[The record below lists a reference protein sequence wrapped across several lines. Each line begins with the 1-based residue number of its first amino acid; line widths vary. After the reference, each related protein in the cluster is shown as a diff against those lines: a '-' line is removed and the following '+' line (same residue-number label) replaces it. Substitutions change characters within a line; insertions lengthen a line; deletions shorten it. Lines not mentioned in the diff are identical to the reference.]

1 MGDGRTPTITVV
13 GADSEGT
20 VTFVD
25 VQSTWPFSPISIRR
39 RSEVRETRD
48 ASTGANKTFVRY
60 RLWNGSEQSLPFT
73 ATLPAA
79 EALKLY
85 AIAINDPPACTV
97 AYLSGGSVSQSAW
110 NAVLDEFEL
119 LPDVGGDND
128 ASGPTE
134 YVVSGTFLRVSA

>member
-48 ASTGANKTFVRY
+48 ASTGANKTFIRY
-60 RLWNGSEQSLPFT
+60 RLWNGSEQNLSFQ

-79 EALKLY
+79 EALKLL
-85 AIAINDPPACTV
+85 AAAGKLSTAADKPTKVTV
-97 AYLSGGSVSQSAW
+97 
-110 NAVLDEFEL
+110 N
-119 LPDVGGDND
+119 
-128 ASGPTE
+128 T
-134 YVVSGTFLRVSA
+134 SGTGAASSKTTSVNGRMGAYEKAGRGIGGAVGAR

>member
-13 GADSEGT
+13 GGHSEGT
-20 VTFVD
+20 VVFTD
-25 VQSTWPFSPISIRR
+25 EQSTWPFSPISIRR

-48 ASTGANKTFVRY
+48 ASTGANKTYIRY
-60 RLWNGSEQSLPFT
+60 RLWNGSEQNLSFQ

-79 EALKLY
+79 EALKLF
-85 AIAINDPPACTV
+85 AIAQADPPTCTV
-97 AYLSGGSVSQSAW
+97 AYLSGGSVAQTAW

-119 LPDVGGDND
+119 LPDVGGEND
-128 ASGPTE
+128 SNGPTE